1 MKKMPP
7 KIQKPEIIK
16 LNLMR
21 GPRDKEK
28 TINAKLKGGLIE
40 YPGMDPMEPIVWLGQ
55 PQYAL
60 FDIKSKKSELFYD
73 KTRHSLLK
81 LSDLGGAP
89 QTDAIADL
97 TKYFVIAGEK
107 TKENM
112 AATDTS
118 NSLGKWTLGII
129 FLVAIVAMVFMYL
142 MATHGFGS
150 SPAQAAPSLK
160 AITNST
166 LIHINAT

>member
-1 MKKMPP
+1 MAT

-21 GPRDKEK
+21 GPRDRVKVVS
-28 TINAKLKGGLIE
+28 AKLKNGTIE
-40 YPGMDPMEPIVWLGQ
+40 YPGMDPDEPIVWLGQ

-60 FDIKSKKSELFYD
+60 FDITSKKPELFYD
-73 KTRHSLLK
+73 ISRHSLLK
-81 LSDLGGAP
+81 LSELGGVP

-97 TKYFVIAGEK
+97 TKYFVIASEK

-112 AATDTS
+112 SAKDMG

-129 FLVAIVAMVFMYL
+129 FIVALVAMVFIYL
-142 MATHGFGS
+142 MATHAPGS
-150 SPAQAAPSLK
+150 SAPAATAPAK
-160 AITNST
+160 AIANST
-166 LIHINAT
+166 LIHINTT